1 MMKGEKIVLSTF
13 ILEYDHSNVALRI
26 PVTNFEH
33 VFLFFFF
40 TWTSQQNDEQDGL
53 TWSGSRLR
61 AEWFSDPTTWY
72 EGAMCDTIFPK
83 NIW

>member
-1 MMKGEKIVLSTF
+1 MMKGEKNIVLSTF
-13 ILEYDHSNVALRI
+13 ILEYDQSNVALRI
-26 PVTNFEH
+26 PITNFEH
-33 VFLFFFF
+33 IFLFFFF
-40 TWTSQQNDEQDGL
+40 SQNDEHDGL

-72 EGAMCDTIFPK
+72 EGAICDTIFPK